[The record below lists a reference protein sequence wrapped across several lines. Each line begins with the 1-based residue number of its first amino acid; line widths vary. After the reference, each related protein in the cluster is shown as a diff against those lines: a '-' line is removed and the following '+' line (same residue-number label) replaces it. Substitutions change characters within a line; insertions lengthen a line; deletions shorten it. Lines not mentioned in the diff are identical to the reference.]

1 MTRLLAASGG
11 YDDFRYAVGAR
22 AQRRVLGLL
31 ALLAVSDRREDAEVS
46 RARDHVCNTSTV
58 ARLFDVSYVIK

>member
-1 MTRLLAASGG
+1 MAGL
-11 YDDFRYAVGAR
+11 
-22 AQRRVLGLL
+22 QRRVLGLL